1 MVFKF
6 CNRIKQGHYSTQ
18 DERSQGNL
26 AMASYTQISL
36 SEAEEILG
44 LYGRTNVKKCTPLS
58 LGISNSNYRV
68 DLENETVLLKISNDK
83 NQAQLAEEQ
92 AILVYLKERSYPYS
106 LKPIPLSTGNF
117 IYNYGQF
124 FGVLYPFV
132 QGIPP
137 GPSDYT
143 CHEVGRAIAELHNI
157 KHDAVKLNLL
167 RHHESVG
174 FGAKEIID
182 YIKTPDCPE
191 DFKSAFNTLFNDQL
205 EGFFKADFEKGI
217 IHGDLYYDNTLFD
230 NNKIS
235 TVLDFE
241 QAGIGEYILDL
252 GISISGT
259 CLEKGRVITP
269 LVNSYLLGY
278 ESVRVLTPTEN
289 KFLDQAIGLGL
300 LSISLWR
307 IKRFYERNLNPLM
320 KNSYQDLLVRALHYF
335 EMKKISNL

>member
-1 MVFKF
+1 
-6 CNRIKQGHYSTQ
+6 
-18 DERSQGNL
+18 
-26 AMASYTQISL
+26 MASYTQISL
-36 SEAEEILG
+36 EEASEILK

-68 DLENETVLLKISNDK
+68 DLKDEVVLLKISNDK

-92 AILVYLKERSYPYS
+92 AVLVYLKKKNYPYS
-106 LKPIPLSTGNF
+106 LKPFPLLTGEF
-117 IYNYGQF
+117 IYNYGKY

-143 CHEVGRAIAELHNI
+143 CQEVGRAMALLHNI
-157 KHDAVKLNLL
+157 QHDSNELESL
-167 RHHESVG
+167 RCHEDVG
-174 FGAKEIID
+174 FGPREILN
-182 YIKTPDCPE
+182 YIQTPGCPA
-191 DFKSAFNTLFNDQL
+191 DFKQGFETLFSDHL
-205 EGFFKADFEKGI
+205 EGFMTAGFTKGV

-269 LVNSYLLGY
+269 LVNSYLVGY
-278 ESVRVLTPTEN
+278 ESIKALTATEK
-289 KFLDQAIGLGL
+289 KFLDQAIILGL

-307 IKRFYERNLNPLM
+307 IKRFKERDLNPLM
-320 KNSYQDLLVRALHYF
+320 EDSYQDLLVRALHYF
-335 EMKKISNL
+335 EMRKVTNL